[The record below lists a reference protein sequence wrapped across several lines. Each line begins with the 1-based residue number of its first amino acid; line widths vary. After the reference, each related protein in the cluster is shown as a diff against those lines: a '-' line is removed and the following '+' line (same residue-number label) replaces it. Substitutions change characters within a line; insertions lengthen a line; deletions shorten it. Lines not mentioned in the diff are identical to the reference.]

1 MRGTNRT
8 PSHSRKKRLQYLP
21 SLIIPGQL
29 KSPSPVDHM
38 LFEENLYVE
47 EALRQELSSIGL
59 VCFRDFTKYSSGA
72 IVSRPSKRNVRTL
85 CLEIEGKKKKYFLKQ
100 TGIQHLQIAIKSLS
114 QVHVPSSAT
123 AREIS
128 ILGLFRDHDIPV
140 MRPVAWGERRLFGW
154 SMGGFIL
161 VEEVVGKEFVDVYR
175 SASLR
180 QRRRLMCIYGELMGT
195 LHHKGIQ
202 SKVRPQ
208 DLICVSEDYENFR
221 KCFVVIDRERGQ
233 TYPVS
238 LSVKDRGKS
247 LADIWI
253 KSAFTIGTSTFSELL
268 SFLSGYFEVL
278 GIRRLNQAMC
288 RDLVNEVMARAENIL
303 SSDKRFSDRQQD
315 FQQRFGIPRKKR

>member
-1 MRGTNRT
+1 MT
-8 PSHSRKKRLQYLP
+8 
-21 SLIIPGQL
+21 PGQR
-29 KSPSPVDHM
+29 KFPSPIGYM

-59 VCFRDFTKYSSGA
+59 VCFRDFTQYSSGA
-72 IVSRPSKRNVRTL
+72 VVSRPSKRDVRTL

-100 TGIQHLQIAIKSLS
+100 TGIQHLQIALKSLY
-114 QVHVPSSAT
+114 QVHVPCSAT

-128 ILGLFRDHDIPV
+128 ILGLFRNHDIPV

-161 VEEVVGKEFVDVYR
+161 VEEVVGKEFVNVYR

-180 QRRRLMCIYGELMGT
+180 QRRRLMYIYGELMGT
-195 LHHKGIQ
+195 LHHRGIQ

-208 DLICVSEDYENFR
+208 DLICVSEDYETFR

-233 TYPVS
+233 THPVS
-238 LSVKDRGKS
+238 LSVKDRGKL
-247 LADIWI
+247 LADIWL
-253 KSAFTIGTSTFSELL
+253 KSAFTIGTGTFSELR

-278 GIRRLNQAMC
+278 GIRRLNQTMC
-288 RDLVNEVMARAENIL
+288 RDLVNEVMARAATIL
-303 SSDKRFSDRQQD
+303 AYDKRFSDLQQD
-315 FQQRFGIPRKKR
+315 IQNKFGIPPKKQ